1 MGSPSNHEDRP
12 VSWATDSFR
21 KLRKRAIEKAE
32 ATLVGASQPP
42 SHEDALSLLEDLRVH
57 QIELEM
63 QNEDLLRTQAELEAS
78 RGRYFDL
85 YDLAPVGYVT
95 LDNRGAILEINL
107 RAATLFAT
115 TRSALIH
122 RHLSK
127 CILAEDQPKY
137 FLSRNL
143 LLKSGSP
150 QVCEVR
156 MLRLNGLPFWARVEM
171 SAGLDG
177 VSPIS
182 RIVIIDIT
190 DRKQAEQ
197 RFDAFMNHSPA
208 GASIADEEGRY
219 VYINPAMRQHTGR
232 NTDAW
237 IGKSFSQVWPGAVAQ
252 QLEERHLRSLETGTP
267 YTEIETFQSGGQ
279 DRAFQVLRF
288 PFTGA
293 DGRKHVG
300 SIFIDVTERQRLE
313 EELLQTNAQLIAE
326 KKAAE
331 EASKAKSEFLS
342 IMSHEIRTPLN
353 GAIGMTGLLMNTELT
368 EEQLDYA
375 RIMETSS
382 EALLGLINNILDF
395 SKIEAGKLE
404 LEKKPF
410 ELGSVIEDCLDLVTA
425 KAREK
430 GLELALW
437 YPPGVPRRFVGDA
450 GRLRQVLTNLLANAV
465 KFTLSGY
472 VLVEVE
478 MPETGGD
485 SRVRILIHDTGIG
498 ISAENLSR
506 VITSFG
512 QADSSIA
519 RRFGGSGLGLFI
531 VKQILEL
538 MGGKL
543 SIHST
548 EGEGSS
554 FRCEVPLEPGPFRSL
569 PALDDGQLEGLSAL
583 VSGNQPA
590 ARFVVA
596 EWCRLWGMSVRQ
608 CGLGE
613 LWQRAAAG
621 SFNLVIAAGSLHSL
635 SRISAEFEERAVA
648 ASPKLVLLSSDAS
661 DETRHLVA
669 DLVVFNP
676 LREKDFRAGLCDLFQ
691 GVRRPVSRMPA
702 IAAMPPRSGVKV
714 LLAEDNPINQKL
726 ASLLLSRLGCEVE
739 TASNG
744 AEALEKASRQD
755 YELVF
760 MDCIMPGMDGFD
772 ATAAIRGLSNRHGHV
787 PIVALTASATEED
800 RKHCFAVGMN
810 DFLTKPI
817 NSKQLAQCLAKW
829 TNGK

>member
-1 MGSPSNHEDRP
+1 M
-12 VSWATDSFR
+12 
-21 KLRKRAIEKAE
+21 
-32 ATLVGASQPP
+32 VGASAPP
-42 SHEDALSLLEDLRVH
+42 SHEDALSLLEDLRIH

-63 QNEDLLRTQAELEAS
+63 QNEDLLRVQAELEAS

-127 CILAEDQPKY
+127 CIVAEDQPLY

-143 LLKSGSP
+143 LVKTGSP

-197 RFDAFMNHSPA
+197 RFDAFMKHSPA
-208 GASIADEEGRY
+208 GAAIADEDGRY
-219 VYINPAMRQHTGR
+219 EYINPAMREYTGR

-237 IGKSFSQVWPGAVAQ
+237 IGKNFSQVWPGALAH
-252 QLEERHLRSLETGTP
+252 QLEERHVRSLETGTP
-267 YTEIETFQSGGQ
+267 YTEIETLQSGGEE
-279 DRAFQVLRF
+279 RAFQVLRF
-288 PFTGA
+288 PFVGA

-313 EELLQTNAQLIAE
+313 EELLRTNAQLLAE

-331 EASKAKSEFLS
+331 AASKAKSEFLS
-342 IMSHEIRTPLN
+342 VMSHEIRTPLN
-353 GAIGMTGLLMNTELT
+353 GAIGMTGLLLNTELT

-395 SKIEAGKLE
+395 SKMEAGKLE
-404 LEKKPF
+404 LENKPF
-410 ELGSVIEDCLDLVTA
+410 DLAGVIEDCLDLMSV

-478 MPETGGD
+478 MPEPLAGE

-498 ISAENLSR
+498 ITRESLSR

-531 VKQILEL
+531 VKQIVEL

-554 FRCEVPLEPGPFRSL
+554 FRFEIPMERGPFRSL
-569 PALDDGQLEGLSAL
+569 PPLDDGQLESLSVL
-583 VSGNQPA
+583 ISGNQPA
-590 ARFVVA
+590 ARFLVA
-596 EWCRLWGMSVRQ
+596 EWCRAWGMNVKQ
-608 CGLGE
+608 CGLGD
-613 LWQRAAAG
+613 LSQRAAAG
-621 SFNLVIAAGSLHSL
+621 AFNLVIAAGSLHSL
-635 SRISAEFEERAVA
+635 SRISSEFEERAVA
-648 ASPKLVLLSSDAS
+648 ASPKLVLLSSDAA

-676 LREKDFRAGLCDLFQ
+676 LREKDFRASLCDLFQ
-691 GVRRPVSRMPA
+691 GVRRPVNRLPA
-702 IAAMPPRSGVKV
+702 ISSAAPARTGVKV
-714 LLAEDNPINQKL
+714 LLAEDNPINLKL
-726 ASLLLSRLGCEVE
+726 ASLLLTRLGCEVE
-739 TASNG
+739 TANNG
-744 AEALEKASRQD
+744 EEALEKASRHD

-772 ATAAIRGLSNRHGHV
+772 ATAAIRNLTNKAGQV

-829 TNGK
+829 TQKL